1 MSYASFREPDASPPP
16 ARPGLPGRLA
26 RNRLSMA
33 AGVAVVVIAVAATA
47 LYRANAPAEPQPSNA
62 ANALPYASAPAAQA
76 EALGAVPSASV
87 TPSAAGTPSGSAK
100 PPAASTQKIPAT
112 GWIPVDKAAWK
123 AQVDA
128 YNGLKIDAVPAGVGN
143 LPEFRADCQYSHSLP
158 DDPIVA
164 PGLPGASHMH
174 SFVGNKAVDAGTVA
188 EDLMKF
194 TATSCKPVQDHSAY
208 WVPTLYDN
216 ATGKPVE
223 TTGFRVYYRALT
235 KNSTGLLPVPN
246 GLRMISGDAKKK
258 KPTPRGATGQ
268 FYCAFYGP
276 GDLDGIAR
284 STNGNWPICGGDA
297 TLHFMMQF
305 PGCWDGKHL
314 DSPNHKDHM
323 AYGVGDGCPSSH
335 PVKIPAITFDIQYG
349 AKGTPQGYYLSSD
362 KEGKSASSMH
372 GDAFVMWDVNTMNKR
387 TKNCVFQRRTCDNY
401 GYQK

>member
-1 MSYASFREPDASPPP
+1 MSYASFREAPASPPP
-16 ARPGLPGRLA
+16 PPRPVSRFARHRLGI
-26 RNRLSMA
+26 A
-33 AGVAVVVIAVAATA
+33 AGVAAVLVIGAAGVYSTT
-47 LYRANAPAEPQPSNA
+47 RADAPEPTNA
-62 ANALPYASAPAAQA
+62 ANAVENPETSPAGSAGSSASV
-76 EALGAVPSASV
+76 GPSASASAST
-87 TPSAAGTPSGSAK
+87 TPSASAK
-100 PPAASTQKIPAT
+100 PSASAAPKVPAT
-112 GWIPVDKAAWK
+112 GWVPVDRAAWK

-128 YNGLKIDAVPAGVGN
+128 YRALKTDPVPAGVGN
-143 LPEFRADCQYSHSLP
+143 LPEFRADCQYSHRLP

-174 SFVGNKAVDAGTVA
+174 SFVGNRAVDADTVA
-188 EDLMKF
+188 GDLTKF

-216 ATGKPVE
+216 GTGKPVE
-223 TTGFRVYYRALT
+223 TSGFRVYYRSLAKT
-235 KNSTGLLPVPN
+235 STGQMPMPN

-297 TLHFMMQF
+297 TLHYMMQF
-305 PGCWDGKHL
+305 PDCWDGKHL
-314 DSPNHKDHM
+314 DSPNHKDHV
-323 AYGVGDGCPSSH
+323 AYGTGGGCPSSH
-335 PVKIPAITFDIQYG
+335 PVRVPAITFDIQYPV
-349 AKGTPQGYYLSSD
+349 KGTPAGYYLSSD

-372 GDAFVMWDVNTMNKR
+372 GDAFVMWDVTTMNKR
-387 TKNCVFQRRTCDNY
+387 TKNCVLQRRTCDNY

>member
-1 MSYASFREPDASPPP
+1 MSYASLPEPDASQPPSRH
-16 ARPGLPGRLA
+16 RPPSWFTRTRLGVA
-26 RNRLSMA
+26 AGAAVALAIAA
-33 AGVAVVVIAVAATA
+33 AGVYLGSGGVT
-47 LYRANAPAEPQPSNA
+47 PEPSNA
-62 ANALPYASAPAAQA
+62 ANALEYPSPPAGQA
-76 EALGAVPSASV
+76 ESPGAAASTSATPTVSATPSAST
-87 TPSAAGTPSGSAK
+87 TPSTAATPK
-100 PPAASTQKIPAT
+100 VPTT
-112 GWIPVDKAAWK
+112 GWVPVDRAAWK
-123 AQVDA
+123 AQADA
-128 YNGLKIDAVPAGVGN
+128 YQALKIDPVPAGVGN
-143 LPEFRADCQYSHSLP
+143 LPEFRADCQYSHRLP

-174 SFVGNKAVDAGTVA
+174 SFVGNKAVDADTVA
-188 EDLMKF
+188 GDLTKF

-216 ATGKPVE
+216 GTGKPVE
-223 TTGFRVYYRALT
+223 TTGFRVYYRSLA
-235 KNSTGLLPVPN
+235 KNSTGQMPMPN

-305 PGCWDGKHL
+305 PDCWDGKHL
-314 DSPNHKDHM
+314 DSPNHKDHV
-323 AYGVGDGCPSSH
+323 AYGSGNGCPSSH
-335 PVKIPAITFDIQYG
+335 PVRIPAITFDIQYP
-349 AKGTPQGYYLSSD
+349 AKGTPAGFYLSSD

-387 TKNCVFQRRTCDNY
+387 TKNCVAQRRTCDNY

>member
-1 MSYASFREPDASPPP
+1 MSYEGPPP
-16 ARPGLPGRLA
+16 SRHRVPGWLA
-26 RNRLSMA
+26 RHRLGVTLGA
-33 AGVAVVVIAVAATA
+33 AAVVVIAAGGVYLDSGAAQ
-47 LYRANAPAEPQPSNA
+47 PEPSNA
-62 ANALPYASAPAAQA
+62 ANALEYPPSPAGQPASPEATVPASAT
-76 EALGAVPSASV
+76 PSAST
-87 TPSAAGTPSGSAK
+87 TPSTGATPST
-100 PPAASTQKIPAT
+100 AAAPKVPAT
-112 GWIPVDKAAWK
+112 GWVPVDRAAWK
-123 AQVDA
+123 AQADA
-128 YNGLKIDAVPAGVGN
+128 YRALKVDPVPSGVGN
-143 LPEFRADCQYSHSLP
+143 LPEFRADCQYSHRLP

-174 SFVGNKAVDAGTVA
+174 SFVGNKAVDANTVA
-188 EDLMKF
+188 GDLTKF

-223 TTGFRVYYRALT
+223 TTGFRVYYRSLA
-235 KNSTGLLPVPN
+235 KNSTGQMPTPN

-305 PGCWDGKHL
+305 PDCWDGKHL
-314 DSPNHKDHM
+314 DSPNHKDHV
-323 AYGVGDGCPSSH
+323 AYGSGNSCPTSH
-335 PVKIPAITFDIQYG
+335 PVRIPAITFDIQYP
-349 AKGTPQGYYLSSD
+349 AKGTPSGYYLSSD

-387 TKNCVFQRRTCDNY
+387 TRNCVQGRRTCDNY
-401 GYQK
+401 GYQR

>member
-1 MSYASFREPDASPPP
+1 MSYSSFREADASPPP
-16 ARPGLPGRLA
+16 SPPGRAA
-26 RNRLSMA
+26 RNRLGIA
-33 AGVAVVVIAVAATA
+33 AGVAAVLAVAAGGVY
-47 LYRANAPAEPQPSNA
+47 LANAATEPRPSNA
-62 ANALPYASAPAAQA
+62 ANAVTDAS
-76 EALGAVPSASV
+76 
-87 TPSAAGTPSGSAK
+87 
-100 PPAASTQKIPAT
+100 PPAARSESPSAMTSTSTTPSPRATPSTAATPKVPVT
-112 GWIPVDKAAWK
+112 GWVPVDGTAWK
-123 AQVDA
+123 AQVNA
-128 YNGLKIDAVPAGVGN
+128 YKALKIDPVPAGVGN
-143 LPEFRADCQYSHSLP
+143 LPEFRADCQYSHRLP

-174 SFVGNKAVDAGTVA
+174 SFVGNKALDANTVA
-188 EDLMKF
+188 GDLLKF
-194 TATSCKPVQDHSAY
+194 TATSCKPAQDHSAY

-223 TTGFRVYYRALT
+223 TTGFRVYYRSLA
-235 KNSTGLLPVPN
+235 KNSTGQLPMPN

-305 PGCWDGKHL
+305 PDCWDGKHL
-314 DSPNHKDHM
+314 DSPNHKDHV
-323 AYGVGDGCPSSH
+323 AYGSGNACPASH
-335 PVKIPAITFDIQYG
+335 PVRIPAITFDIQYP
-349 AKGTPQGYYLSSD
+349 AKGTPAGYYLSSD

-387 TKNCVFQRRTCDNY
+387 TKNCVLGRRTCDNY